1 MRTYQMKS
9 INKEIEIIKETNGN
23 SMEKKKQKNLN
34 KNVCSGVQQM

>member
-23 SMEKKKQKNLN
+23 SMEKKTPKT
-34 KNVCSGVQQM
+34 